1 MSQNNKNNLLGAP
14 DIGVLEKGFEIQT
27 VTNMFKTIIEKV
39 QKKDEKMENFI
50 RELQSLKKQ
59 MKILELKNITVIK
72 NIIQV

>member
-1 MSQNNKNNLLGAP
+1 
-14 DIGVLEKGFEIQT
+14 
-27 VTNMFKTIIEKV
+27 MFKTIIEKV

-72 NIIQV
+72 NII